1 MQNEKYSLPRG
12 KSFLEKI
19 GLKYMFDWGS
29 GVCVWTTNDA
39 GKERFKDYPVETS
52 LLPISEELKNHLEHL
67 ISWYDEAL
75 DWDNPGGDL
84 LWSEKQIAAFMESYY
99 KGYQDLC
106 QELGDEYEVVKF
118 RDKWPV

>member
-84 LWSEKQIAAFMESYY
+84 LWSEKQIARHSWNHII
-99 KGYQDLC
+99 KGIKTC
-106 QELGDEYEVVKF
+106 AKNWVMNMK
-118 RDKWPV
+118 